1 MLNNEDIFS
10 QWEAL
15 AGYRKDFLGRRSSHV
30 QEMGFLVDDRSVIG
44 VSNLVVASDY
54 KDANVLVAKFRQWRE
69 DRKSSEDECGRRK
82 LEREWYTE
90 GRE

>member
-15 AGYRKDFLGRRSSHV
+15 AGYRKDFLGRRGSHV

-54 KDANVLVAKFRQWRE
+54 KDANVLVAKFRQRRE

-82 LEREWYTE
+82 LEREWYIE
-90 GRE
+90 